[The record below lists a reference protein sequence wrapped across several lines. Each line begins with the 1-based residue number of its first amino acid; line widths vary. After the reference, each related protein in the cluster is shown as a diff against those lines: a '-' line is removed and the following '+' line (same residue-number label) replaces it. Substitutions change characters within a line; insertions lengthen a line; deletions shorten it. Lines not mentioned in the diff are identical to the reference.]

1 MSLPYLKYVLELL
14 QEDVVVSMQE
24 MSSLAGADKEEFKD
38 VEGLEASKQ
47 AGRRWQVAD
56 VGRRVRAKKFSSIKA
71 LLGGGAI
78 QTQLDQPSRGLSSY
92 M

>member
-38 VEGLEASKQ
+38 VVGLEAGKQ

-78 QTQLDQPSRGLSSY
+78 QTQLDQPSGGLSSY

>member
-1 MSLPYLKYVLELL
+1 
-14 QEDVVVSMQE
+14 MQE

-38 VEGLEASKQ
+38 VEGLEAGKQ

-71 LLGGGAI
+71 LLGGGGNSDSVGPAFW
-78 QTQLDQPSRGLSSY
+78 GVK
-92 M
+92 